1 MNILLARAFVFVLEL
16 LELAILVR
24 VILSW
29 IPMSKDNQIIRLIYQ
44 ITEPILSPIRG
55 LIERSSLGR
64 GGMMLDFSPII
75 AFILIGVVRSIVA
88 RVFGVSAGL
97 F

>member
-55 LIERSSLGR
+55 LIERSFLGR